1 MFHYLPP
8 TSSRG
13 QCFPLRQ
20 SLRSIILAILH
31 IAGSVVRATVAF
43 TTTCGAR
50 HTTTR
55 GRDTTWVPY
64 GTIWGEKR
72 GKVPQAADRMYRPAR
87 EKLGRVIGMGRDKG
101 QGGSVLRSPPHRHL
115 GPFPRLTVASPLPR
129 AEYLCPISAVT
140 SL

>member
-55 GRDTTWVPY
+55 GRNHV
-64 GTIWGEKR
+64 GTIWYHMGRKR
-72 GKVPQAADRMYRPAR
+72 GKVPHVADRMSRPAR
-87 EKLGRVIGMGRDKG
+87 EKLGRAIGLGRDRG
-101 QGGSVLRSPPHRHL
+101 QNQSVLRSPPHRQ
-115 GPFPRLTVASPLPR
+115 PRSVPRLTVASPLPR